1 MSESHFETLGLRA
14 MGDRL
19 ALQAFC
25 APIQSTSFDE
35 KVERLR
41 EALSSKGKRPG
52 DLERTTSEHAPRLK
66 KAPKETL
73 KIEFAWKHHLGGK
86 YVQIR
91 KNKGGGNRTV
101 DLMRNAQYD
110 ECLKKAQELFFPDM
124 SSQYGIYADM
134 EARLANYN
142 AEPIDDNHFSVG
154 NYRKAT
160 GMNLPRV
167 YLMTKAAK
175 IKDRGMRFAVFL
187 TCFSKEIIASKRSK
201 IMIAIILTQLW
212 GGGGGT
218 GWFLYLFHFPSL
230 YCGSRLLVPFLLQNI
245 TKCCGVFLQFLYG
258 RRQNKKISLCT
269 FYDTFYIMPIRAALL
284 SFLLTTYLTLNQ
296 ITVRKNN
303 TVDGFSGSFLTHR
316 LRCGYCFD

>member
-1 MSESHFETLGLRA
+1 MSKSHFETLGLRA

-35 KVERLR
+35 KIERLR
-41 EALSSKGKRPG
+41 EALGSKGKRPG
-52 DLERTTSEHAPRLK
+52 DPERTTSEHAPRLK

-73 KIEFAWKHHLGGK
+73 KIEFGWKHHLGGK

-101 DLMRNAQYD
+101 ELMRNAQYD

-175 IKDRGMRFAVFL
+175 IKDRAFQGVQQTLHAGRHGSRTGNEVLVVDQGLGPLQIPSELPDNFMQDDNFEEHSSADTDARIPV
-187 TCFSKEIIASKRSK
+187 TDGERIISRVSWCSK
-201 IMIAIILTQLW
+201 QLSAMEEPPLS
-212 GGGGGT
+212 GPHVVGVV
-218 GWFLYLFHFPSL
+218 FPSKFVQSTTSRTFKPSAVVKDL
-230 YCGSRLLVPFLLQNI
+230 YIWL
-245 TKCCGVFLQFLYG
+245 
-258 RRQNKKISLCT
+258 
-269 FYDTFYIMPIRAALL
+269 
-284 SFLLTTYLTLNQ
+284 
-296 ITVRKNN
+296 
-303 TVDGFSGSFLTHR
+303 GSFVKVP
-316 LRCGYCFD
+316 